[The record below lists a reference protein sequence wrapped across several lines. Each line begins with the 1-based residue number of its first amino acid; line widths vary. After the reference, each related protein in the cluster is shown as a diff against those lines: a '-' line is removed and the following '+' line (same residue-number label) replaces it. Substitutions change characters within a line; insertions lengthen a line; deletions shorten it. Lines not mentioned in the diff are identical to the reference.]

1 MKNWILNEQDLDYI
15 ALGAAVLG
23 TGGGGNSY
31 LGKLRARE
39 QLRAGRTIEVMS
51 PDALNDEDAIICVA
65 GIGAPTVGF
74 EKIEEGQ
81 ECLRA
86 FRAVE
91 SESKIQARALMT
103 DEIGGSNCF
112 EPMIV
117 AALTGLP
124 VVDADGMGRAFPEMQ
139 MSTLAIAGC
148 PVSPFALSDDKGNVV
163 VFRHVISFH
172 WLEKLAR
179 ASTTAMGCSAGFAL
193 APMTGLEIKNHGV
206 HHTISQA
213 WSLGKQISD
222 ARDNKIDPISALLA
236 ENNGRLLFKG
246 KISDVSRATSN
257 GFARGQVELDGLD
270 GHSGLSMVIDFQ
282 NENLIARVNGEVV
295 ATVPDLICVL
305 DSESGQ
311 PIATEEIRFGLR
323 VSVIVLPASPLLRTP
338 QALDVVGPRAFG
350 YDMDYK
356 PAADYIK
363 PLRRH
368 ANPSQPERIAG

>member
-39 QLRAGRTIEVMS
+39 QLRAGRTIAVMS
-51 PDALNDEDAIICVA
+51 PDALNDDDAIICVA

-91 SESKIQARALMT
+91 KESEIRARALMT

-148 PVSPFALSDDKGNVV
+148 PVAPFALSDDKGNVV
-163 VFRHVISFH
+163 VFHNVISFN

-179 ASTTAMGCSAGFAL
+179 ATTTAMGCSAGFAL
-193 APMTGLEIKNHGV
+193 APITGLEVKHHGV

-213 WSLGKQISD
+213 WRLGKQISD
-222 ARDNKIDPISALLA
+222 ARANKEDPIRALLA

-246 KISDVSRATSN
+246 KISDVSRTTSG
-257 GFARGQVELDGLD
+257 GFARGRVELDGLD
-270 GHSGLSMVIDFQ
+270 CQAGLGMEIDFQ
-282 NENLIARVNGEVV
+282 NENLIARVNGKTV

-323 VSVIVLPASPLLRTP
+323 VSVIVLPASPLLCTP
-338 QALDVVGPRAFG
+338 QALEVVGPRAFG

-356 PAADYIK
+356 PAADFIK
-363 PLRRH
+363 PLPRH
-368 ANPSQPERIAG
+368 GSPSQPELIAG